1 MKNKIIINCI
11 LIFILAGAV
20 LFVFNCEKK
29 KEKFYQGITAFSRGN
44 AIKSYIIRIDNVK
57 NINNPGLVLLANC
70 SDFNGKAY
78 VDVNGN
84 EYDIPQ
90 IICGINVKIVVP
102 LNSEHLIDGLNRIS
116 YFAEPDGD
124 KYNIFD
130 TCIESVEEKTA
141 QVVDQ
146 TYHILGRE
154 ISPNINTF
162 DFVMNYKDE
171 YKRKESELPD
181 WARRGKIRFYRAGIY
196 YDHVDR
202 MIEMFKEAYINLVLL
217 QVPTPSDINSEE
229 YKRYKNFIDRC
240 HANGIKIMY
249 DGGSSG
255 LPVRLNAITLDAVI
269 MHPEWREWIS
279 KDEYGIPRWRGKPG
293 SIFLPNLKNEDYINE
308 CLKNTEIA
316 IDAGVDELYYDWAIG
331 RTEELMNFFLRVRD
345 LTQKKG
351 KNITIYANTHGHIL
365 VDGVCDIDKSEG
377 TAEPGI
383 SPDGKWIHNVS
394 QARFYYATGDGW
406 KPYESKYGGGRTL
419 TLRDGMRAGWQ
430 RPLAEASAFQ
440 SHFAIAE
447 TGRKLSDGWVLK
459 NNKIALEIWDDIC
472 QYNKFL
478 AENEE
483 FYTEVVTVSEIGLLA
498 PPLVPSFFV
507 VLEREPIYD
516 ALAEMN
522 IMYDVL
528 LLPRIDEDKLSKY
541 KTIVVP
547 DIPWVD
553 EKQLK
558 LIENYK
564 NSGGKIYTIGSC
576 DDLKKL
582 AVTISPTSM
591 GREIE
596 NYSTRMEFLDNL
608 RNLTGEP
615 IITIEGAKYVIS
627 NVVRK
632 IGTDKIILHLINY
645 SEHLDNIKIKVN
657 LEGYVNNINKESI
670 TLYSP
675 DDVPKIIKDISVD
688 GKKIEFTIPR
698 LAIYDVVVIN

>member
-1 MKNKIIINCI
+1 MKKKIIIKCI
-11 LIFILAGAV
+11 LIFVLAGAV
-20 LFVFNCEKK
+20 CFVFNCGEKK
-29 KEKFYQGITAFSRGN
+29 VEYYQGITAYGRGN
-44 AIKSYIIRIDNVK
+44 AVKSYNIKIDDVK
-57 NINNPGLVLLANC
+57 SIENPGLVLLAKC
-70 SDFNGKAY
+70 SDFDGKAY
-78 VDVNGN
+78 VNINGN
-84 EYDIPQ
+84 RYNIPQ
-90 IICGINVKIVVP
+90 IICDLNVKIVIP
-102 LNSEHLIDGLNRIS
+102 LDSEHLINGLNRIS

-124 KYNIFD
+124 KYNVFD
-130 TCIESVEEKTA
+130 TRIESVEEKTA
-141 QVVDQ
+141 QVAGQ
-146 TYHILGRE
+146 TYRILGRE
-154 ISPNINTF
+154 ITPNINSF

-171 YKRKESELPD
+171 HKRKETEFPD

-217 QVPTPSDINSEE
+217 QVPTPSDKNSEE
-229 YKRYKNFIDRC
+229 YKRYKDFIDRC

-249 DGGSSG
+249 DGGSGG
-255 LPVRLNAITLDAVI
+255 LPVRLNAINLEAFI

-279 KDEYGIPRWRGKPG
+279 KDEYGVPRWRGRPG
-293 SIFLPNLKNEDYINE
+293 RIFLPDLKNEDYINE

-316 IDAGVDELYYDWAIG
+316 IDAGADELYYDWAIG
-331 RTEELMNFFLRVRD
+331 RTEELMNFFLRVRE

-365 VDGVCDIDKSEG
+365 VNGVCDIDKSEG

-383 SPDGKWIHNVS
+383 SKGKWIHNVS

-406 KPYESKYGGGRTL
+406 KPYRSKYGGGRTL

-430 RPLAEASAFQ
+430 RPLAEASSFQ

-459 NNKIALEIWDDIC
+459 NNKVALEIWDDIC

-483 FYTEVVTVSEIGLLA
+483 LYTEVNTVSEIGLLA

-528 LLPRIDEDKLSKY
+528 LLPRLNENTLAKY
-541 KTIVVP
+541 KTIVIP
-547 DIPWVD
+547 DIPWID
-553 EKQLK
+553 ERQLK
-558 LIENYK
+558 FIEDYK
-564 NSGGKIYTIGSC
+564 KGGGKIYTIGSSE
-576 DDLKKL
+576 DLRRL
-582 AVTISPTSM
+582 ASTYSPASM
-591 GREIE
+591 GIEIGNE
-596 NYSTRMEFLDNL
+596 ATRKEFLNNL
-608 RNLTGEP
+608 RELSGEP
-615 IITIEGAKYVIS
+615 LITMEGAKYVIA
-627 NVVRK
+627 NVVGK
-632 IGTDKIILHLINY
+632 KGTDKIILHLINY

-675 DDVPKIIKDISVD
+675 DNVPKIIKDISVN
-688 GKKIEFTIPR
+688 GKKIEFTIPG
-698 LAIYDVVVIN
+698 LEIYDVVVIN